1 MVKSNVDRQKSMR
14 ERRIAEGLKRYEV
27 WIHPTQW
34 PSVKR
39 FIERLAKRRGSK

>member
-1 MVKSNVDRQKSMR
+1 MGKTNVERQKAMR

-39 FIERLAKRRGSK
+39 FIERLAKRRNGK